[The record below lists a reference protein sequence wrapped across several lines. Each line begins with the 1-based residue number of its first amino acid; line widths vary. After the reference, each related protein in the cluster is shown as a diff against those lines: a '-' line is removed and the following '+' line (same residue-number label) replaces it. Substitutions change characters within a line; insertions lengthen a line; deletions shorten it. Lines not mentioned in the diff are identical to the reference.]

1 MDLSPLFLIKKILY
15 KKNSPKKDIS
25 MVKEKRFIF
34 RSVFNMEE
42 RLFVGKKPPDEIRVK
57 AKLRELKALIEK
69 IFKEIKINKV
79 KPEYNKNILIACL
92 KISELSNE
100 IKLVKVFLKL
110 SS

>member
-1 MDLSPLFLIKKILY
+1 ML
-15 KKNSPKKDIS
+15 KKDNS
-25 MVKEKRFIF
+25 MSNETTIICVLSLIINDNSFT
-34 RSVFNMEE
+34 
-42 RLFVGKKPPDEIRVK
+42 GKKPPDEIRVK

-69 IFKEIKINKV
+69 IFKEIKMNKV

-100 IKLVKVFLKL
+100 IKLVKVFLKF